1 MTVVCSLII
10 GRVELADLQIEL
22 INVSSD
28 ELAVESLGTQII
40 NLREERQE
48 VLTAVAERKD
58 LQLRMQ
64 EMIEFLNEQQ
74 TAITEYSARGLQEGC
89 REYYNFG

>member
-1 MTVVCSLII
+1 MEEKIKTIDKK
-10 GRVELADLQIEL
+10 LADLQIEL

-28 ELAVESLGTQII
+28 EHAIESLGTQII

-48 VLTAVAERKD
+48 ILTGAERKD

-64 EMIEFLNEQQ
+64 ELIDFLNE
-74 TAITEYSARGLQEGC
+74 
-89 REYYNFG
+89 